1 MAKALYVGGDLG
13 TSSLKLVLVDEK
25 GTIIRSSNV
34 PYDVSYPAPGY
45 SEQEASSY
53 VEALKTGLGRLIT
66 DVDKPLVKGIAID
79 GQMHGLV
86 ALDEEGKPLRPVIL
100 WNDSRS
106 KEECDYLN
114 KEVGEKTLLEETG
127 NIAYPGFTLPKI
139 LWMKKHERELYKKI
153 AHVLLPKDYL
163 TYYLTGNF
171 ATDYSD
177 AAGTL
182 LLNVKEKKWSEKM
195 VKISGL
201 SSSVLPPLHQSKERV
216 GTLREEVAQEL
227 GLSSSVFVLAGA
239 GDNAASAM
247 GVGAALPN
255 HANISL
261 GTSGTIALTLPN
273 YAVSPDGSIHS
284 FLGVQGETFMLS
296 CMLSCASCLKWF
308 LEEVLRTRDYD
319 ISLLEIKLTD
329 LGKNEVYFL
338 PYLMGERSPLNDP
351 YARGAFIGLT
361 PTSGRVKMLQAT
373 LEGVAFG
380 LKDGLESLRALGG
393 KIEEATLTGGGAQNP
408 IWPLILADVLNLK
421 LNVVSSKGGASY
433 GMALLCLVADG
444 VYPSIE
450 EAEKTLRSGGVV
462 TPYPNQI
469 ERYEKRYEEWKLLYP
484 SLKGVFPL
492 LHQ

>member
-25 GTIIRSSNV
+25 GKIVRSFSV

-53 VEALKTGLGRLIT
+53 VEAFQKGLSHLLLEKERT
-66 DVDKPLVKGIAID
+66 LVKAIAID

-106 KEECDYLN
+106 KGECYYLN
-114 KEVGEKTLLEETG
+114 NAIGEKILLEETG

-139 LWMKKHERELYKKI
+139 LWMKKHEPELYKKI
-153 AHVLLPKDYL
+153 RHVLLPKDYL
-163 TYYLTGNF
+163 TYYLTGEF

-182 LLNVKEKKWSEKM
+182 LLNVKDKKWSEKM
-195 VKISGL
+195 VEVSGL
-201 SSSVLPPLHQSKERV
+201 SRSVLPTLHESEERV
-216 GTLREEVAQEL
+216 GVLLEEVAARL
-227 GLSSSVFVLAGA
+227 GLPASVYVLAGA

-273 YAVSPDGSIHS
+273 YAVSSDGSIHS

-308 LEEVLRTRDYD
+308 LEEVLKSKDYAGSLAKIK
-319 ISLLEIKLTD
+319 ISD
-329 LGKNEVYFL
+329 LGQNEVYFL

-361 PTSGRVKMLQAT
+361 PTSGREKMILSI

-408 IWPLILADVLNLK
+408 LWAKILASVLNLN
-421 LNVVSSKGGASY
+421 LNIVSSEGGASY
-433 GMALLCLVADG
+433 GMALLGLVSDG

-450 EAEKTLRSGGVV
+450 AAEKTLHVV
-462 TPYPNQI
+462 SKVAPDAKLV
-469 ERYEKRYEEWKLLYP
+469 ELYEKRYQEWKWLYP